1 MNKSKL
7 RPIIL
12 AGGSGKRLWPLS
24 TKEKQKQFIS
34 LFGEYSLFDLTLQ
47 RINKKSLFKS
57 PIIVTSEKYIRYVEE
72 SIERTGVEPGLIVL
86 EPQSKNTFPAIS
98 LAVMLNSLKNK
109 NETFFV
115 APSDHYIS
123 KNKEF
128 HSTCLIAKDKV
139 VDGSLMLFGIK
150 PEMPSP
156 EYGYILCNRTKGVTN
171 EVIDFVEKPDKDLA
185 KKLLKKPYVFWNAGM
200 FIFNQEWFLSTC
212 KETNLE
218 GLNEISTLIPNKYPD
233 DLYFLP
239 NKENFKLISDI
250 AFDKALVEDN
260 NKTLVTQLDAGWSDL
275 GSWTSL
281 RALQKDPES
290 RMTLF
295 TDTYNFRVEKP
306 WGFYETIM
314 ETDASKVKLISVLPG
329 HKLSL
334 QKHKHRSETWHVIR
348 GEAKVTKGNERF
360 CMLIGDSVIIH
371 KNEVHRLEKLSKEPL
386 EIVEIQ
392 TGSYF
397 GEDDIIRIKDLYGRS
412 DLH

>member
-1 MNKSKL
+1 MEKSKL

-24 TKEKQKQFIS
+24 TKEKPKQFIP

-47 RINKKSLFKS
+47 RINKKSLFKN
-57 PIIVTSEKYIRYVEE
+57 PIIVTSEKYIRFVEK
-72 SIERTGVEPGLIVL
+72 SIERTGVEPDLIVL
-86 EPQSKNTFPAIS
+86 EPLSKNTFPAIS

-123 KNKEF
+123 KNNEF
-128 HSTCLIAKDKV
+128 HETCNKAKDKV
-139 VDGSLMLFGIK
+139 IDGSLILFGIR

-156 EYGYILCNRTKGVTN
+156 EYGYILSDTTEAVIN
-171 EVIDFVEKPDKDLA
+171 EVIAFVEKPDKNLA
-185 KKLLKKPYVFWNAGM
+185 KKILKKPSVFWNAGM
-200 FIFNQEWFLSTC
+200 FLFNQKWFLNAC
-212 KETNLE
+212 KENNLE
-218 GLNEISTLIPNKYPD
+218 GLNEISNLIPNTYPK
-233 DLYFLP
+233 DLYFKP
-239 NKENFKLISDI
+239 NKEKFKLISDI
-250 AFDKALVEDN
+250 AFDKALVEDS

-281 RALQKDPES
+281 RALQKDPQS

-295 TDTYNFRVEKP
+295 TGTYDFRVKKP

-314 ETDASKVKLISVLPG
+314 ETGTSKVKLLSVLPG

-360 CMLIGDSVIIH
+360 SMLTGDSVIIN
-371 KNEVHRLEKLSKEPL
+371 KNEVHRLENSSNESL

-392 TGSYF
+392 TGTYF
-397 GEDDIIRIKDLYGRS
+397 GEDDIVRIEDSYGRVG
-412 DLH
+412 LH